1 MSLPTTPQHLC
12 TFTVG
17 PYWFGVSVD
26 RVQEVVRHQPITR
39 VPLAPPAVRGL
50 INLRGQIVM
59 AIDLRHCLGLS
70 AAGGGAGAGP
80 DTDAPPP
87 MNVILRGA
95 DGPTSLLVD
104 SIGDVREADPALF
117 ELPPETL
124 RPPTRALIRGVYK
137 FTSRLLIELDADR
150 ALAQATVE
158 RKREERTPE

>member
-1 MSLPTTPQHLC
+1 MNLPTTPQHLC

-26 RVQEVVRHQPITR
+26 RVQEVVRSQPITR

-59 AIDLRHCLGLS
+59 AIDLRRCLGLS
-70 AAGGGAGAGP
+70 AADGGA
-80 DTDAPPP
+80 DADAEPPP
-87 MNVILRGA
+87 SMNVILRGP

-104 SIGDVREADPALF
+104 SIDDVREADPALF

-158 RKREERTPE
+158 RKRDERTPE